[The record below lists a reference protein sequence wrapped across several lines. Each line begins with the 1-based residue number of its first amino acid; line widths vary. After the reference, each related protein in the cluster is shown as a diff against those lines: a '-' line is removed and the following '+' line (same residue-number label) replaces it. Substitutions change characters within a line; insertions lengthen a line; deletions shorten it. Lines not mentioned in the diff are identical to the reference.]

1 MAIPLIIGV
10 GLAAT
15 GLYKGGKAIV
25 DNNEANSVNDNAKE
39 VVNKAQKALENSR
52 INCEKSLQ
60 ELGQKKIDTLT
71 TSVQNFLA
79 IFSQIKNVDFQHDGN
94 LGNLNLNDFSTV
106 VLKNMQ
112 KQVSFRC
119 KCWSGSRY
127 RLSWRSISCIWR
139 VQWYDGI
146 CYRRNRS
153 ND

>member
-10 GLAAT
+10 GLAAA

-25 DNNEANSVNDNAKE
+25 DNNEANSVIDNANE
-39 VVNKAQKALENSR
+39 IVNNAQKALENSR

-71 TSVQNFLA
+71 TSVQNFLS

-106 VLKNMQ
+106 VLKNME
-112 KQVSFRC
+112 KQVSFVASAGLGAGTGLAGGALTAFGE
-119 KCWSGSRY
+119 WYNGIGYGRY
-127 RLSWRSISCIWR
+127 RNGDW
-139 VQWYDGI
+139 
-146 CYRRNRS
+146 
-153 ND
+153 